1 MKRENAERFLPLSP
15 AMLHLL
21 LALAGQDL
29 HGYGIMQEISRQS
42 DGKYK
47 LGPGSLYDNLQ
58 KAICRNWV
66 MDLGHRAGD
75 DDPRRRYY
83 RLASPGAAILASEMV
98 RLETVI
104 RDGRA
109 RLRIP
114 KPRRA

>member
-1 MKRENAERFLPLSP
+1 MTRENPERFLPLSP
-15 AMLHLL
+15 AMVHLL
-21 LALAGQDL
+21 LALAGQDR

-58 KAICRNWV
+58 KAIRRGWV
-66 MDLGHRAGD
+66 ADLGHRSGD
-75 DDPRRRYY
+75 NDPRRRYY
-83 RLASPGAAILASEMV
+83 RLTSPGTVVLAAEMS
-98 RLETVI
+98 RLENVI
-104 RDGRA
+104 RDARA